1 MSGEDKTTKFTN
13 ADGSPSGDDLLRA
26 MCLDM
31 NSLFE
36 LVRSLDAK
44 IDARLHDT
52 RPMWE
57 TAIARLDGIEEQLKS
72 QGAELTS
79 QGTELT
85 SQGAEL
91 KSQGVELKSHGTRL
105 DAIEKRLERFD
116 VIEAELRRLR
126 RKIERMVGELSHN
139 VIEMRVDQQDLED
152 RIEKLEET
160 PA

>member
-1 MSGEDKTTKFTN
+1 MSGEDNTKQFTS
-13 ADGSPSGDDLLRA
+13 AEGSLSGDDLLQAVR
-26 MCLDM
+26 LDM
-31 NSLFE
+31 NSVFE

-44 IDARLHDT
+44 VDARLHDT

-57 TAIARLDGIEEQLKS
+57 TAIARFDGIEEQLKS
-72 QGAELTS
+72 QG
-79 QGTELT
+79 TELK

-91 KSQGVELKSHGTRL
+91 KSQGAELKSHGTRL
-105 DAIEKRLERFD
+105 DAIEKKLERFD

-139 VIEMRVDQQDLED
+139 VIEMRIDQQDLED

>member
-1 MSGEDKTTKFTN
+1 MSGEDNTRKFTN
-13 ADGSPSGDDLLRA
+13 ANGPLSGDDLLQAVR
-26 MCLDM
+26 LDM

-44 IDARLHDT
+44 VDARLHDT

-57 TAIARLDGIEEQLKS
+57 AVLARFDTVDEQLKS
-72 QGAELTS
+72 QGAELK
-79 QGTELT
+79 GH
-85 SQGAEL
+85 GA
-91 KSQGVELKSHGTRL
+91 
-105 DAIEKRLERFD
+105 RFD

-139 VIEMRVDQQDLED
+139 VLDMRVDQQDLEE

>member
-1 MSGEDKTTKFTN
+1 MSGEDSTRKFTN
-13 ADGSPSGDDLLRA
+13 ADGSLSGDDLLQAVR
-26 MCLDM
+26 LDM

-44 IDARLHDT
+44 VDTRLHDT

-57 TAIARLDGIEEQLKS
+57 TVLARFDTVDQQLK
-72 QGAELTS
+72 G
-79 QGTELT
+79 
-85 SQGAEL
+85 QGAEL
-91 KSQGVELKSHGTRL
+91 KGQG
-105 DAIEKRLERFD
+105 ARFD
-116 VIEAELRRLR
+116 GIEAELRRLR

-152 RIEKLEET
+152 RIEKLEDT

>member
-1 MSGEDKTTKFTN
+1 MSGEDNTKKFTN
-13 ADGSPSGDDLLRA
+13 ADESLSGDDLLQAVRV
-26 MCLDM
+26 DM

-44 IDARLHDT
+44 VDARLHDT

-57 TAIARLDGIEEQLKS
+57 TVLARFDTVDEQLK
-72 QGAELTS
+72 G
-79 QGTELT
+79 
-85 SQGAEL
+85 QGAEL
-91 KSQGVELKSHGTRL
+91 KSQGAELKSHGTRL
-105 DAIEKRLERFD
+105 DAIEKKLERFD
-116 VIEAELRRLR
+116 DIEAELRRLR

>member
-1 MSGEDKTTKFTN
+1 MSGEDNTKKFTS
-13 ADGSPSGDDLLRA
+13 AEGSLSGDDLLQAVRV
-26 MCLDM
+26 DM

-44 IDARLHDT
+44 VDARLHDT

-57 TAIARLDGIEEQLKS
+57 TVFARFDTVDEQLKS
-72 QGAELTS
+72 QGAELK
-79 QGTELT
+79 

-91 KSQGVELKSHGTRL
+91 KSQGAELKSHGTRL
-105 DAIEKRLERFD
+105 DAIEKKLERFD
-116 VIEAELRRLR
+116 DIEAELRRLR

-139 VIEMRVDQQDLED
+139 VLDMRVDQQDLED

>member
-1 MSGEDKTTKFTN
+1 MSGEDNTTKFTN
-13 ADGSPSGDDLLRA
+13 ADGSLSGDDLLGA
-26 MCLDM
+26 MRLDM

-57 TAIARLDGIEEQLKS
+57 TAIARLDGIEELLK
-72 QGAELTS
+72 
-79 QGTELT
+79 

-91 KSQGVELKSHGTRL
+91 KSQGAELKSQGAELKSHGARL
-105 DAIEKRLERFD
+105 DAIEKKLERFD
-116 VIEAELRRLR
+116 EIEAEIRRLR
-126 RKIERMVGELSHN
+126 RKIERVVGELSHN
-139 VIEMRVDQQDLED
+139 VIDMRVDQQDLEE

-160 PA
+160 PV